1 MIRIVINRL
10 LWILPI
16 LFLANLFGFAYASF
30 ARTRA
35 GVSSFFVSSNSQS
48 SILSDY
54 SAYLASLFDSALWS
68 GLAQAAINSL
78 GLLLLALLV
87 AVALG
92 FLLGMW
98 AVRLNPPRIAGWLTP
113 IATLG
118 LAAPSYVIGTFGI
131 VAIFAWLIWGPNRPP
146 PLPFKGFRWD
156 SHLVLPVLALAAR
169 PISQIAQ
176 MIASLMVDELRQ
188 PYIMAARGKGL
199 ADRQLRWRHA
209 FANVR
214 APLIQTVA
222 SSLRLMIG
230 EQILI
235 EALFSWPGLGN
246 VLANTLTPSGII
258 GATQVVEAGF
268 LRPSLVAT
276 LATLLAA
283 LFVFVD
289 SAAALLVTA
298 ADPRQ

>member
-98 AVRLNPPRIAGWLTP
+98 AVRSIHRALPAGSRPL
-113 IATLG
+113 LHSG
-118 LAAPSYVIGTFGI
+118 L
-131 VAIFAWLIWGPNRPP
+131 
-146 PLPFKGFRWD
+146 PLP
-156 SHLVLPVLALAAR
+156 A
-169 PISQIAQ
+169 
-176 MIASLMVDELRQ
+176 M
-188 PYIMAARGKGL
+188 
-199 ADRQLRWRHA
+199 
-209 FANVR
+209 
-214 APLIQTVA
+214 
-222 SSLRLMIG
+222 
-230 EQILI
+230 
-235 EALFSWPGLGN
+235 
-246 VLANTLTPSGII
+246 
-258 GATQVVEAGF
+258 
-268 LRPSLVAT
+268 
-276 LATLLAA
+276 
-283 LFVFVD
+283 
-289 SAAALLVTA
+289 
-298 ADPRQ
+298 